1 MISFTV
7 KDNYIGHWLAR
18 SFGTD
23 QPTDTHTHTQQRD
36 RHPVTFINVYWKQKK
51 NLVLQPCSD
60 ESMIMIIHD
69 K

>member
-1 MISFTV
+1 MIGFTV

-18 SFGTD
+18 SLGTD
-23 QPTDTHTHTQQRD
+23 RPTDTHTYTQQRD
-36 RHPVTFINVYWKQKK
+36 RHPVTFINVYWKE
-51 NLVLQPCSD
+51 LFLQHCSD